1 MQVALEDYPILIPFL
16 DELKTYIRADSELK
30 LIPVANLSKGGCMI
44 HTASGSYDVTV
55 SGQLEE
61 IKRQLLAYS
70 EEQTNHEPAHR

>member
-1 MQVALEDYPILIPFL
+1 
-16 DELKTYIRADSELK
+16 
-30 LIPVANLSKGGCMI
+30 MI

-70 EEQTNHEPAHR
+70 EEQTSHEPANR